1 MSLFAVAAALGAA
14 NLLGEPARESARAPQ
29 PAGEQPRATSSPRR
43 GADLALPPVAR
54 GPAREPSRTPG
65 PNQGPVSTAAAE
77 ALLVACAQEQAPSAE
92 RLAALVEAL
101 PVDDLEPLR
110 RRLLELRSELP
121 EERRQLETLALA
133 LARGARRRGP
143 QTLLGELLGAIEDN
157 ELHHRILRE
166 LPLGAGSARAAAAA
180 ALRQAKPLLRIS
192 LLNMAAQLLERERDE
207 DVEAVFSR
215 LAREDPRERV
225 RAAAV
230 QALGRPLG
238 PANFTLLEDVI
249 VRDPSDLVRRGAL
262 ASIARPGTDQALLT
276 LNGVATDVREPLAIR
291 LSAIRALG
299 KLGTERAAASLEEIA
314 NTAAGQQEIQVART
328 LAGALRARLA
338 SEPR

>member
-77 ALLVACAQEQAPSAE
+77 ALLVACAQEQPPSAE

-101 PVDDLEPLR
+101 P